1 MKFKKP
7 ICKSEKITRI
17 AKTTK
22 VAGPKAKTTTKATKK
37 KITIPKVTNRK
48 KAAAANK

>member
-17 AKTTK
+17 TKTTK
-22 VAGPKAKTTTKATKK
+22 VVRPKAKTTTKEA
-37 KITIPKVTNRK
+37 KIELKYKRK
-48 KAAAANK
+48 